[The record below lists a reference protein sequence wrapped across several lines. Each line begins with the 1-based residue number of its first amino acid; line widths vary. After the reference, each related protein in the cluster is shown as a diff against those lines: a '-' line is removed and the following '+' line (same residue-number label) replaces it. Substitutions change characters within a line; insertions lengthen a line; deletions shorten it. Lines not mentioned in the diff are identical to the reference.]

1 MEIWKDI
8 KNYENH
14 YQVSNLGRVKS
25 LKHNKERILK
35 LNAGTGYYRV
45 TLSLN
50 TNKCYFVHQLV
61 AIAFLNHKIK
71 GEKVINHI
79 DGNRLNNN
87 INNLEIVTQRENV
100 SKAYE
105 KINTK
110 CNYIGVQHNTNNSY
124 TSHIIFNKK
133 NYNLGTYNTAI
144 EAFNEY
150 NNALSQL
157 DIDFIGYYKI
167 LKCKN
172 KSKPYCK
179 RTIKNK
185 YDNKHVYSNGFII

>member
-25 LKHNKERILK
+25 LKH
-35 LNAGTGYYRV
+35 
-45 TLSLN
+45 
-50 TNKCYFVHQLV
+50 
-61 AIAFLNHKIK
+61 
-71 GEKVINHI
+71 
-79 DGNRLNNN
+79 
-87 INNLEIVTQRENV
+87 
-100 SKAYE
+100 
-105 KINTK
+105 
-110 CNYIGVQHNTNNSY
+110 
-124 TSHIIFNKK
+124 NKK